1 VITRTG
7 ATHGNVR
14 TLHEWAALRQLS
26 WRSLYTSR
34 NSADRDS
41 VASIVFS
48 FIDNQLFK
56 IVIDYDR
63 GRTKE
68 LTKDDIITSLSA
80 IYGPRSTARAPAPQ
94 RSRSIV
100 SIRLQC
106 STGGARR
113 TAREFCCALLNSG
126 GCE

>member
-1 VITRTG
+1 
-7 ATHGNVR
+7 VR

-94 RSRSIV
+94 RSTIDSLDTPTV
-100 SIRLQC
+100 L
-106 STGGARR
+106 ARWR
-113 TAREFCCALLNSG
+113 QADSARILL
-126 GCE
+126 CTLEQRWL